1 MVRLTGGQLVVRC
14 LENAGVKTIFG
25 IPGVNVLDVYD
36 ALYDSSIRHVLVRHE
51 QSAAFMADAYARVTG
66 EPGVCLTT
74 AGPGLTNAVTGLATA
89 HSDSIPVLA
98 LAGEISSDLIG
109 KEKGVLHE
117 IDQTSM
123 AKPVTKQS
131 RCVLD
136 ATEIVEVIQRA
147 VVDLKAGRPRPVYVG
162 LPDDVLEATG
172 DFQLPEEKPCAAVT
186 SEPDEELV
194 EAASNLLSQS
204 RFPVILAGGGVIA
217 AEASPELAR
226 IAELLSAPVVT
237 TTNGAGSI
245 PGDHPLFLGRSRLPK
260 VVDKVFER
268 ADVMLA
274 VGTRFSSL
282 SMSRW
287 RLRIPENLIHVDI
300 DARVIGKNYPPKI
313 GMRGD
318 AKPILCRISEKL
330 RPMLKVER
338 SGWIRTVEELKA
350 STWTELRN
358 SHPTETRA
366 VMDIRSALER
376 DAIVAAD
383 TTILS
388 YWMQRIFPVYE
399 PRTFLYPFGY
409 VAMGYALPAAIASKI
424 AFPNRQVVA
433 VCGDGGFMI
442 TCQDLATAVENNT
455 NIPIILHNNGG
466 FGILRHIQRE
476 RYEQRHIGVDLRNPD
491 FMKLAESFS
500 AKGSRVDTVDQIGPA
515 LKDALHSDGPT
526 IIEVRMSLT
535 PPPN

>member
-66 EPGVCLTT
+66 KPGVCLTT

-89 HSDSIPVLA
+89 YSDSRPVLA

-117 IDQTSM
+117 IDQTSL
-123 AKPVTKQS
+123 ARPVTKQAH
-131 RCVLD
+131 CVLD
-136 ATEIVEVIQRA
+136 ATEIVQVIQRA
-147 VVDLKAGRPRPVYVG
+147 VVDLKAGRPRPIYVG
-162 LPDDVLEATG
+162 LPDNVLEATG
-172 DFQLPEEKPCAAVT
+172 DFQLSEEKSCATVT
-186 SEPDEELV
+186 PEPDEESV

-204 RFPVILAGGGVIA
+204 RFPVILAGGGVVA
-217 AEASPELAR
+217 AEAAPELIR

-245 PGDHPLFLGRSRLPK
+245 PGDNPLFLGRSRLPK

-287 RLRIPENLIHVDI
+287 KLRIPKNLIHIDI
-300 DARVIGKNYPPKI
+300 DALVIGRNYPPKI
-313 GMRGD
+313 GIQGD
-318 AKPILCRISEKL
+318 AKPILHRICEKL
-330 RPMLKVER
+330 TLMPKVEK
-338 SGWIRTVEELKA
+338 SGWIRTVDELKTSA
-350 STWTELRN
+350 WTELKN
-358 SHPTETRA
+358 SHPTEMRA

-409 VAMGYALPAAIASKI
+409 VAMGYALPASIASKI
-424 AFPNRQVVA
+424 AFPDRQVVA

-476 RYEQRHIGVDLRNPD
+476 RYKQRHIGVDLRNPD
-491 FMKLAESFS
+491 FVKLAESFG

-515 LKDALHSDGPT
+515 LKDALHSDVPT